1 MAYAGHTWTTGD
13 VITAVLLNALDTSY
27 TALNAK
33 AQVNGDILELYHGA
47 NKKIETSATGGTVT
61 GVLVVDGLK
70 LGNSEYAYF
79 GSSLNMEI
87 THTGGG
93 AFVTNKTGLLS
104 IYSTATN
111 IGMTIGT
118 AVSMYYDNSVKLA
131 TTNTGV
137 NITGNLGMSGY
148 IICTD
153 IYPTGSISMAD
164 DRAIYFGGDADMA
177 FYHTGAN
184 AYFNND
190 TGTMYFTNAT
200 FTETAMTLVPNGA
213 ASLYY
218 DNSVKLAT
226 ATDGVAITGACKAT
240 NFEVGNNIITDSTT
254 TRTFALTDNGMYIR
268 FTSASDVTATIP
280 LNSAVAFPI
289 GTIIECI
296 NAGDSDLTITKTA
309 GVTLNSAD
317 SNTKLT
323 TQFKAVTLKKVAAD
337 VWDVIGLEE

>member
-47 NKKIETSATGGTVT
+47 NKKFETSNTGGTVT
-61 GVLVVDGLK
+61 GVLVADGLT
-70 LGNSEYAYF
+70 LGDSENI
-79 GSSLNMEI
+79 SLGVGGDFLIAHDGTYNNFTATSI
-87 THTGGG
+87 TRFMTGGG
-93 AFVTNKTGLLS
+93 E
-104 IYSTATN
+104 
-111 IGMTIGT
+111 TIAQFAPDA
-118 AVSMYYDNSVKLA
+118 AVSLYYNNSVKLA
-131 TTNTGV
+131 TTDTGIDV
-137 NITGNLGMSGY
+137 TGTVRADELSLGDSEHLYFGADNDLSLYHNGTTGY
-148 IICTD
+148 LMNK
-153 IYPTGSISMAD
+153 TGSFFIYANSTEYGIS
-164 DRAIYFGGDADMA
+164 I
-177 FYHTGAN
+177 
-184 AYFNND
+184 
-190 TGTMYFTNAT
+190 
-200 FTETAMTLVPNGA
+200 VPNSA
-213 ASLYY
+213 VRLYY
-218 DNSVKLAT
+218 NNTKKLET

-317 SNTKLT
+317 TNTKLT
-323 TQFKAVTLKKVAAD
+323 TQFKAATLKKVATD
-337 VWDVIGLEE
+337 IWDVIGLEE

>member
-1 MAYAGHTWTTGD
+1 LRFT
-13 VITAVLLNALDTSY
+13 NTSGSA
-27 TALNAK
+27 TLAK
-33 AQVNGDILELYHGA
+33 FKQAGA
-47 NKKIETSATGGTVT
+47 NQFYYNNSLKLYTTNTGATIV
-61 GVLVVDGLK
+61 GVLSSDGLK
-70 LGNSEYAYF
+70 LGDNENITF
-79 GSSLNMEI
+79 GTGSDCTI
-87 THTGGG
+87 THDGTY
-93 AFVTNKTGLLS
+93 NS
-104 IYSTATN
+104 IQSTST
-111 IGMTIGT
+111 
-118 AVSMYYDNSVKLA
+118 SRF
-131 TTNTGV
+131 
-137 NITGNLGMSGY
+137 ITGAGET
-148 IICTD
+148 I
-153 IYPTGSISMAD
+153 
-164 DRAIYFGGDADMA
+164 
-177 FYHTGAN
+177 
-184 AYFNND
+184 
-190 TGTMYFTNAT
+190 AT
-200 FTETAMTLVPNGA
+200 FVPNGA
-213 ASLYY
+213 VTLYY
-218 DNSVKLAT
+218 DNSIKLAT